1 VCGLCVCVSEC
12 VALECVVLGHVA
24 GSSSSSVEQC
34 VSGLGVCVC
43 VCGLGV
49 CCARPCGWA
58 VRCWFGVGLRC
69 WFGVGAGELVA
80 EASGGV

>member
-43 VCGLGV
+43 VCVWPWGV
-49 CCARPCGWA
+49 LC
-58 VRCWFGVGLRC
+58 
-69 WFGVGAGELVA
+69 
-80 EASGGV
+80 